1 MIVIKNVKNILIYYS
16 NIKYESI
23 ISIIN
28 KISKSSTKTTI
39 ETIFRYNTFILKKY
53 KKYSNIII
61 IITTYNDER
70 NIIINARIKK

>member
-28 KISKSSTKTTI
+28 KISKSSIKTTI